1 MPQAVGFSTAQALDY
16 TMEYVQESVATL
28 HDFGDAHPTATADSA
43 TVVVPMTERE
53 HAGLAA
59 ERVLSALETVS
70 PERVVVPL
78 RASEERVGAVARW
91 LSEFDLP
98 LSVLWC
104 DGPRLSGLLSDGGL
118 DGARGKG
125 RDVWLALGIA
135 SDSEYVVVHDAD
147 AKSYDENHV
156 PKLLFPLAHGMAF
169 SKGYYARV
177 ENDRLYGR
185 LFRLFYRPLI
195 EALASERNAP
205 ILDYLGSFR
214 YALAGEFAMTGRLAR
229 RLRIQRGW
237 GLEVGTLG
245 EAFRLVG
252 PDSSA
257 QVDLG
262 IHEHDHRSV
271 SGPSGLSDMSE
282 QVGEALFRALEDN
295 GYEPAYEALDGRYR
309 EAAERLVN
317 GYALDAGFNGLEYD
331 REDESTQI
339 DAYADTI
346 GQPGTDTRLPA
357 WENAAIDPTDVATA
371 ATHDLADATG
381 EDIGEVSLRRRR

>member
-1 MPQAVGFSTAQALDY
+1 
-16 TMEYVQESVATL
+16 MEYVQEGVRTL
-28 HDFGDAHPTATADSA
+28 HDFGDAHPDAPTDNTS
-43 TVVVPMTERE
+43 VIVPMTERE

-59 ERVLSALETVS
+59 ERVLSALEVVS

-78 RASEERVGAVARW
+78 RASEERVGSVVQW

-104 DGPRLSGLLSDGGL
+104 DGPRLADQLATAGL
-118 DGARGKG
+118 DGTRGKG

-135 SDSEYVVVHDAD
+135 SDSDYVVVHDAD
-147 AKSYDENHV
+147 AKSYDEYHV
-156 PKLLFPLAHGMAF
+156 SKLLFPLAHGAAF

-185 LFRLFYRPLI
+185 LFRLFYRPLVK
-195 EALASERNAP
+195 ALAADGGDP
-205 ILDYLGSFR
+205 VLDYLGSFR
-214 YALAGEFAMTGRLAR
+214 YALAGEFATTGRLAR

-252 PDSSA
+252 AEGSA

-282 QVGEALFRALEDN
+282 QVGDALLRAVEDN
-295 GYEPAYEALDGRYR
+295 GHRPAYKRLDSRYR
-309 EAAERLVN
+309 AAAERLVDA
-317 GYALDAGFNGLEYD
+317 YALDSGFNGLEYD
-331 REDESTQI
+331 RDDELAQI

-346 GQPGTDTRLPA
+346 GQPGPDTRLPA
-357 WENAAIDPTDVATA
+357 WDDAELSPASVAAAAID
-371 ATHDLADATG
+371 DLADETEIEAAAPT
-381 EDIGEVSLRRRR
+381 VRPT

>member
-1 MPQAVGFSTAQALDY
+1 
-16 TMEYVQESVATL
+16 MEYVQEGVRTL
-28 HDFGDAHPTATADSA
+28 HDFGDARPDAPTDST

-59 ERVLSALETVS
+59 ERVLSALEAVA

-78 RASEERVGAVARW
+78 RASEERVDSVVRW

-104 DGPRLSGLLSDGGL
+104 DGPRLSERLSAAGL

-147 AKSYDENHV
+147 AKSYDEHHV
-156 PKLLFPLAHGMAF
+156 PKLLFPLAQGAAF

-185 LFRLFYRPLI
+185 LFRLFYRPLV
-195 EALASERNAP
+195 EALAAGDGDPVLEF
-205 ILDYLGSFR
+205 LGSFR
-214 YALAGEFAMTGRLAR
+214 YALAGEFAATGRLAR

-252 PDSSA
+252 ASGSA

-282 QVGEALFRALEDN
+282 QVGDALLRAVEDN
-295 GYEPAYEALDGRYR
+295 GYQPAYGTLESRYR
-309 EAAERLVN
+309 AAAERLVDA
-317 GYALDAGFNGLEYD
+317 YALDSGFNGLEYD
-331 REDESTQI
+331 REDELSQI
-339 DAYADTI
+339 DAYADTV
-346 GQPGTDTRLPA
+346 GRPGPDTRLPA
-357 WENAAIDPTDVATA
+357 WDEAELSPASVAAA
-371 ATHDLADATG
+371 AVEDLADETG
-381 EDIGEVSLRRRR
+381 IETAAPAVRPT

>member
-1 MPQAVGFSTAQALDY
+1 
-16 TMEYVQESVATL
+16 MEYVQEGIATL
-28 HDFGDAHPTATADSA
+28 HDFGDASPSAPTDSA

-59 ERVLSALETVS
+59 ERVLSALESVS

-78 RASEERVGAVARW
+78 RASADRVGPVAEW
-91 LSEFDLP
+91 LAGFDLP

-104 DGPRLSGLLSDGGL
+104 DGPRLSTLLSNADLNGT
-118 DGARGKG
+118 RGKG

-147 AKSYDENHV
+147 AKSYDARHV
-156 PKLLFPLAHGMAF
+156 SKLLFPLANGKAF

-195 EALASERNAP
+195 EAIRAEHGAP
-205 ILDYLGSFR
+205 ILEYLDSFR
-214 YALAGEFAMTGRLAR
+214 YALAGEFATTGRLAR

-252 PDSSA
+252 ADGTA

-262 IHEHDHRSV
+262 VHEHDHRAV
-271 SGPSGLSDMSE
+271 SGPSGLSDMAR
-282 QVGEALFRALEDN
+282 QVGQTLFQALDDN
-295 GYEPAYEALDGRYR
+295 GVDPTYETLERRYR
-309 EAAERLVN
+309 AAAERLVD
-317 GYALDAGFNGLEYD
+317 GYALDAAFNGFEYD
-331 REDESTQI
+331 RSDELAQVDTYAGAIDSPED
-339 DAYADTI
+339 
-346 GQPGTDTRLPA
+346 DTRLPA
-357 WENAAIDPTDVATA
+357 WDAAPIESEAVASAALEDLSDVTD
-371 ATHDLADATG
+371 ADRC
-381 EDIGEVSLRRRR
+381 ERRRPT

>member
-1 MPQAVGFSTAQALDY
+1 
-16 TMEYVQESVATL
+16 MEYVQEGVRTL
-28 HDFGDAHPTATADSA
+28 HDFGDAHPDAPTDS
-43 TVVVPMTERE
+43 TSVIVPMTERE

-59 ERVLSALETVS
+59 ECVLSALEVVS

-78 RASEERVGAVARW
+78 RASEERVGSVVQW

-104 DGPRLSGLLSDGGL
+104 DGPRLADQLATAGL
-118 DGARGKG
+118 DGTRGKG

-135 SDSEYVVVHDAD
+135 SDSDYVVVHDAD
-147 AKSYDENHV
+147 AKSYDEYHV
-156 PKLLFPLAHGMAF
+156 SKLLFPLAHGAAF

-185 LFRLFYRPLI
+185 LFRLFYRPLVK
-195 EALASERNAP
+195 ALAADGGDP
-205 ILDYLGSFR
+205 VLDYLGSFR
-214 YALAGEFAMTGRLAR
+214 YALAGEFATTGRLAR

-252 PDSSA
+252 AEGSA

-282 QVGEALFRALEDN
+282 QVGDALLRAVEDN
-295 GYEPAYEALDGRYR
+295 GHRPAYKRLDSRYR
-309 EAAERLVN
+309 AAAERLVDA
-317 GYALDAGFNGLEYD
+317 YALDSGFNGLEYD
-331 REDESTQI
+331 RDDELAQI

-346 GQPGTDTRLPA
+346 GQPGPDTRLPA
-357 WENAAIDPTDVATA
+357 WDDAELSPASVAAAAID
-371 ATHDLADATG
+371 DLADETEIEAAAPT
-381 EDIGEVSLRRRR
+381 VRPT

>member
-1 MPQAVGFSTAQALDY
+1 
-16 TMEYVQESVATL
+16 MEYVQEGVRTL
-28 HDFGDAHPTATADSA
+28 HDFGDAHPDAPTDS
-43 TVVVPMTERE
+43 TSVIVPMTERE

-59 ERVLSALETVS
+59 ERVLSALEVVS

-78 RASEERVGAVARW
+78 RASEERVGSVVQW

-104 DGPRLSGLLSDGGL
+104 DGPRLADQLATAGL
-118 DGARGKG
+118 DGTRGKG

-135 SDSEYVVVHDAD
+135 SDSDYVVVHDAD
-147 AKSYDENHV
+147 AKSYDEYHV
-156 PKLLFPLAHGMAF
+156 SKLLFPLAHGAAF

-185 LFRLFYRPLI
+185 LFRLFYRPLVK
-195 EALASERNAP
+195 ALAADGGDP
-205 ILDYLGSFR
+205 VLDYLGSFR
-214 YALAGEFAMTGRLAR
+214 YALAGEFATTGRLAR

-237 GLEVGTLG
+237 GLKVGTLG

-252 PDSSA
+252 AEGSA

-282 QVGEALFRALEDN
+282 QVGDALLRAVEDN
-295 GYEPAYEALDGRYR
+295 GHRPAYKRLDSRYR
-309 EAAERLVN
+309 AAAERLVDA
-317 GYALDAGFNGLEYD
+317 YALDSGFNGLEYD
-331 REDESTQI
+331 RDDELAQI

-346 GQPGTDTRLPA
+346 GQPGPDTRLPA
-357 WENAAIDPTDVATA
+357 WDDAELSPASVAAAAID
-371 ATHDLADATG
+371 DLADETEIEAAAPT
-381 EDIGEVSLRRRR
+381 VRPT